1 VRRDLVKAELPTL
14 GVLVAWCLLAVG
26 AARREG
32 LYTAESIACVAAGL
46 MVLLAVVASGRP
58 LTLPGRPVLVI
69 PVGICCLAAVLHPVK
84 AYMYISDSG
93 QTVVETLVIIGT
105 AVAFATLLIPQ
116 LRNVWGLGA
125 IGTVAAAIAIVV
137 IREAPSP
144 GIDVWV
150 LLQQSSS
157 GLLHG
162 ANMYHQ
168 HWVGSPA
175 GELTDVYPYL
185 PGTTLL
191 LAPFKWLFGDVR
203 YGTALAS
210 VAAGYLVWRLAP
222 KASPAL
228 AGLVVLMPHWAFL
241 IDQSWT
247 EPLLVAE
254 LAGCILALRAGRTGW
269 AVAALA
275 AALVTK
281 QFVAPLLPLFAV
293 WRAFGVRRA
302 AIAGGAAFAVALPWL
317 IADPGAMWHDAV
329 TAELNE
335 KVLPLGLDL
344 PNFLARHGVH
354 TGFAVTLVVVG
365 IAYAVAVTRLP
376 RTPSGLALG
385 CALVM
390 WALDFANKA
399 TFFNHYTFPL
409 GLLVI
414 ALAAAPNRPSGGP
427 ATLQPKAQAAET

>member
-1 VRRDLVKAELPTL
+1 LVSASLPTA
-14 GVLVAWCLLAVG
+14 GVLTAWCLLAIG
-26 AARREG
+26 DSRREG
-32 LYTAESIACVAAGL
+32 FYTAASLTLVSVGFVL
-46 MVLLAVVASGRP
+46 LLAVVASGRE
-58 LTLPGRPVLVI
+58 LTTPPWPVLVI
-69 PVGICCLAAVLHPVK
+69 PAGACYFAAIIHPAK
-84 AYMYISDSG
+84 AYMYITDTGES
-93 QTVVETLVIIGT
+93 TVKALVVAGT
-105 AVAFATLLIPQ
+105 SLGLATLFVKP
-116 LRNVWGLGA
+116 LRNVWGLAALGA
-125 IGTVAAAIAIVV
+125 VGAAIAIVV

-150 LLQQSSS
+150 LLQQSSD

-168 HWVGSPA
+168 HWTGTPP

-191 LAPFKWLFGDVR
+191 LAPFKWLLGDVR

-210 VAAGYLVWRLAP
+210 LVAGYFVWRLAP
-222 KASPAL
+222 KAAPVLAAL
-228 AGLVVLMPHWAFL
+228 IVLMPHWAFL
-241 IDQSWT
+241 LDQSWT
-247 EPLLVAE
+247 EPLLVVE
-254 LAGCILALRAGRTGW
+254 LAGCILALRSGRTGW
-269 AVAALA
+269 ATAALA

-281 QFVAPLLPLFAV
+281 QFVAPLLPLFAI

-302 AIAGGAAFAVALPWL
+302 AIAAGAAFAVSLPWL

-335 KVLPLGLDL
+335 KVLPFGLDL
-344 PNFLARHGVH
+344 PNVLARHGIH
-354 TGFAVTLVVVG
+354 LGFAVTLVVVG

-390 WALDFANKA
+390 WAIDIANKA

-409 GLLVI
+409 GLLIV
-414 ALAAAPNRPSGGP
+414 AVAAAPSARDDSPVW
-427 ATLQPKAQAAET
+427 LQPEPGMAET